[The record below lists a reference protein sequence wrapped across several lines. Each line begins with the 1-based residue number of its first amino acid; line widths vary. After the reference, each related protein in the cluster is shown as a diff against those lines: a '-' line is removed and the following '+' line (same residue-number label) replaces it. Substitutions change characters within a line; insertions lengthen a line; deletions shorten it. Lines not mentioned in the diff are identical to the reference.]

1 MTMPSTIEIEAHV
14 SWDGSGDFLG
24 AYDDI
29 TPDVVV
35 DSGISIVEGRQDSMT
50 LSPPRTSDGQVTL
63 WNEDGLYSQE
73 RADSP
78 IYQRVIPGRP
88 VRYRAGHGA
97 RRLYRSHALYR
108 SHVPYRGRGVFPLGR
123 HIIRDISQTTG
134 LGDQKV
140 SLTTL
145 GYENVLTRAVVT
157 VGVMAAPRVD
167 QCFTALL
174 DAVSWPADKR
184 SIAVSDTTLLYWWC
198 DERHPW
204 DAMLELLAAE
214 GPGIFYVDSDGVFRF
229 ENRNYRTTAT
239 RATVSQASFFD
250 QASGPPSLYRS
261 HRLYRSHILYRGR
274 ASGLWF
280 TALGYDPG
288 FNNIYNRATYATRRR
303 ALGSLAVIWSYGTSF
318 ALSSGQSRTLIARPT
333 DGNPFQNAVAPVLTT
348 DYTVSGGT
356 VSITLAASSGLV
368 AFITVTATSG
378 SPTVSDLQLR
388 AQPLTV
394 VSETV
399 VENNVDAS
407 ASIARFSPIPGE
419 NVPITLSLNG
429 WAEIDVPNAEAVC
442 DAWVTKYQIPRPLV
456 TISIRNADGAHT
468 EQILRRMVSDRLT
481 LSESNTGL
489 AGDVW
494 INSIRRRVADAF
506 GSTVEAVLSCERVDE
521 VSGAIWDESLW
532 GDALAVWGT

>member
-1 MTMPSTIEIEAHV
+1 MTMPSAIEIEAHV
-14 SWDGSGDFLG
+14 SWDGSGAFDG
-24 AYDDI
+24 GDDDI
-29 TPDVVV
+29 TPDVVAEA
-35 DSGISIVEGRQDSMT
+35 GISIAEGRQDSMT
-50 LSPPRTSDGQVTL
+50 LSPPRIADGQVAL
-63 WNEDGLYSQE
+63 WNEDGQYSQE

-88 VRYRAGHGA
+88 VRYRAGHGE

-123 HIIRDISQTTG
+123 HIIRDISQTTAIG
-134 LGDQKV
+134 NQQVG
-140 SLTTL
+140 LTTL
-145 GYENVLTRAVVT
+145 GYETVLTRAVVT
-157 VGVMAAPRVD
+157 VGVMAAPRVNE
-167 QCFTALL
+167 CFTALL
-174 DAVSWPADKR
+174 DAVNWPADKR

-204 DAMLELLAAE
+204 DAMLELLGAE
-214 GPGIFYVDSDGVFRF
+214 GPGIFYVDADGVFHL

-239 RATVSQASFFD
+239 RATISRATFFD
-250 QASGPPSLYRS
+250 QESGAPSLYRS
-261 HRLYRSHILYRGR
+261 HVLYRSHRLYRGR

-288 FNNIYNRATYATRRR
+288 FKNIYNRATYTTRRR
-303 ALGSLAVIWSYGTSF
+303 TLGSLGVIWSYGASF
-318 ALSSGQSRTLIARPT
+318 ALSASQSRTLIARPA
-333 DGNPFQNAVAPVLTT
+333 DGNPFQNAVTPALTT

-356 VSITLAASSGLV
+356 VSVSLSASSGLV
-368 AFITVTATSG
+368 AFITVAATSG
-378 SPTVSDLQLR
+378 TPTVSNLQLR
-388 AQPLTV
+388 AQPLAV
-394 VSETV
+394 VSETT
-399 VENNVDAS
+399 VENSVDAS

-419 NVPITLSLNG
+419 AIPITLTVAG
-429 WAEIDVPNAEAVC
+429 WPEIDVPNAEAVC

-456 TISIRNADGAHT
+456 TISIRNADGAHV

-481 LSESNTGL
+481 LSERNTGL

-494 INSIRRRVADAF
+494 VNAITRRVADAF

-532 GDALAVWGT
+532 NDSLAVWGV